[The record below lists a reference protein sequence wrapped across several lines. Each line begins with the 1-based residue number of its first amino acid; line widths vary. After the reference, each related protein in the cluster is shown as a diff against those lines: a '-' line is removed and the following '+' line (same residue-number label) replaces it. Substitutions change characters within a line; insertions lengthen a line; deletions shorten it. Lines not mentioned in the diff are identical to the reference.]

1 MTKYIGNARDVAE
14 LLPGFTVSSGYSSPE
29 ALARFVEQGVKTG
42 TPWQNSFQAKSESQ
56 FYGTSS
62 IEECLK
68 LAKDGWK
75 EGAQKADKLR
85 GLIAAKIPRSPRL
98 VKYDVAGAVP
108 NIPRAVSGNP
118 LNMRALDLAKSRRR
132 PVLTL
137 VSNMAVNCGVD
148 ANAISNHAS
157 VVAALIDQIEDA
169 GFACEVLS
177 CATTRAGYG
186 KGSKSVATTCR
197 VKQSNQPVDLPRL
210 AFALGHASFY
220 RRLIFGDWGLEKES
234 SFLGQSLGCACPLE
248 PEALN
253 KQGVYVIPESSNK
266 LFGTEEKAMNEG
278 LQYLLLSLKR
288 QECPALPKLT
298 AVEREAAKAIRSD
311 SLSYGE
317 DI

>member
-29 ALARFVEQGVKTG
+29 AFARAIDDGAKRG
-42 TPWQNSFQAKSESQ
+42 TPWHTSFMDKGDKS

-62 IEECLK
+62 LQECLE
-68 LAKDGWK
+68 LAKNGWK
-75 EGAQKADKLR
+75 EGAEKADKLR
-85 GLIAAKIPRSPRL
+85 GLIAAKIPRSPKL

-108 NIPRAVSGNP
+108 NVPRAVSGNL
-118 LNMRALDLAKSRRR
+118 LNMKALDLAKSRRR

-148 ANAISNHAS
+148 AAAISNHAS
-157 VVAALIDQIEDA
+157 VVAALIDQIEEA
-169 GFACEVLS
+169 GYACEVLS
-177 CATTRAGYG
+177 TATTKSGYG
-186 KGSKSVATTCR
+186 NGSKSVATTVR

-210 AFALGHASFY
+210 SFALGHAAFY
-220 RRLIFGDWGLEKES
+220 RRLVFGDWGLEKES
-234 SFLGQSLGCACPLE
+234 SFLGMGLGSACPLD
-248 PEALN
+248 PKALN

-278 LQYLLLSLKR
+278 LQYLLLALKR

-298 AVEREAAKAIRSD
+298 DAEKEDAKKLKSD
-311 SLSYGE
+311 SL
-317 DI
+317 DW